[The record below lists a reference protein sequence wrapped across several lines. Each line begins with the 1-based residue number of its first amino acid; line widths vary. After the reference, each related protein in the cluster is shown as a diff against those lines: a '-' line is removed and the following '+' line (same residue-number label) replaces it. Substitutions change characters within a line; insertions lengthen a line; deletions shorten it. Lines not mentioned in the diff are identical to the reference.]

1 MVSKTDWRFI
11 QTQVQMIIVSRR
23 IGYNLPVKLDRVTPE
38 SQQILFEYLN
48 ENKWELEYQQ
58 GIIDDD
64 ASCHAFFQYATEKMR
79 EKMQIY
85 DELEDLQERSG
96 GVNAVILIALG
107 TLVWLIS

>member
-1 MVSKTDWRFI
+1 
-11 QTQVQMIIVSRR
+11 
-23 IGYNLPVKLDRVTPE
+23 
-38 SQQILFEYLN
+38 
-48 ENKWELEYQQ
+48 
-58 GIIDDD
+58 
-64 ASCHAFFQYATEKMR
+64 MR